1 MRLVIQRVRE
11 AKVEVNEEVTGAIKT
26 GLLLFVGVEEADG
39 SDDVEWLCRK
49 VVNMRIFNDDE
60 GQMNLSVKDVSG
72 EILAVSQFTLHA
84 ATKNGN
90 RPSFIRAA
98 APDYAEKLYE
108 QFKFQLSALLGKTV
122 ESGRFGANM
131 QVSLINDGPVTITMD
146 SKSRE

>member
-11 AKVEVNEEVTGAIKT
+11 AKVEVNEEVTGAIQK

-60 GQMNLSVKDVSG
+60 GQMNLSVKDVRG

-84 ATKNGN
+84 ATKKGN

>member
-11 AKVEVNEEVTGAIKT
+11 AKVEVNDEVTGAIKT
-26 GLLLFVGVEEADG
+26 GLLLFVGVEEADD
-39 SDDVEWLCRK
+39 SDDVEWFCRK

-84 ATKNGN
+84 ATKKGN

-131 QVSLINDGPVTITMD
+131 QVSLVNDGPVTITMD
-146 SKSRE
+146 SKNR

>member
-26 GLLLFVGVEEADG
+26 GLLLFVGVEEADD

-60 GQMNLSVKDVSG
+60 GQMNLSVKDVGG

-84 ATKNGN
+84 ATKKGN

-122 ESGRFGANM
+122 ETGRFGANM

-146 SKSRE
+146 SKNRE

>member
-11 AKVEVNEEVTGAIKT
+11 AKVEVNEEVTGTIKT

-84 ATKNGN
+84 ATKKGN

-146 SKSRE
+146 SKNRE

>member
-11 AKVEVNEEVTGAIKT
+11 AKVEVNDEVTGAIKT

-84 ATKNGN
+84 ATKKGN

-146 SKSRE
+146 SKNRE

>member
-11 AKVEVNEEVTGAIKT
+11 AKVEVNDEVTGAIKT
-26 GLLLFVGVEEADG
+26 GLLLFVGVEEADS

-84 ATKNGN
+84 ATKKGN

-146 SKSRE
+146 SKNRE

>member
-26 GLLLFVGVEEADG
+26 GLLLFVGVEEADD

-84 ATKNGN
+84 ATKKGN

-146 SKSRE
+146 SKNRE

>member
-11 AKVEVNEEVTGAIKT
+11 AKVEVNEEITGAIKT
-26 GLLLFVGVEEADG
+26 GLLLFVGVDEADD

-60 GQMNLSVKDVSG
+60 GQMNLSVKNVSG

-84 ATKNGN
+84 ATKKGN

-122 ESGRFGANM
+122 ELGRFGANM
-131 QVSLINDGPVTITMD
+131 QVSLVNDGPVTITMD
-146 SKSRE
+146 SKNRE